1 MPTDDRRTTFGLIFG
16 ILGLGIGLGLVIA
29 SFIVGVG
36 TTEGTALSTTGTA
49 AIGAFVVLTTIL
61 SAASRRRKQSRR

>member
-61 SAASRRRKQSRR
+61 SAASRRRK

>member
-1 MPTDDRRTTFGLIFG
+1 MPTGDRRTTFGLIFG

-49 AIGAFVVLTTIL
+49 AVGAFVVLTTIL
-61 SAASRRRKQSRR
+61 SAASRRRK